1 MNRERTHGDPVTQR
15 QRNAL
20 SFAAYPYMPGDRP
33 RLRPFDT
40 KVRQGIF
47 ACQEISIG
55 LDGVRTPPESR
66 TSAVAGMLTL
76 RADSML
82 QRSIALCERR
92 SFFRSALG
100 A

>member
-1 MNRERTHGDPVTQR
+1 MKQNERTHGDPVTQG

-55 LDGVRTPPESR
+55 LDTNRYHNAYRTNFLRTYLLIGSRNRQRERPP
-66 TSAVAGMLTL
+66 G
-76 RADSML
+76 
-82 QRSIALCERR
+82 
-92 SFFRSALG
+92 
-100 A
+100 